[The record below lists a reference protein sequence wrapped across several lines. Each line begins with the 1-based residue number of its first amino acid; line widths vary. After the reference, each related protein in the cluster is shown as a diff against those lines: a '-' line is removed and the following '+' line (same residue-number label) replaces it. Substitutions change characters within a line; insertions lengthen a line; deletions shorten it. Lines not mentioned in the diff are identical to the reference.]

1 MLRALKTRQ
10 LAPIF
15 RQRVVTRLLT
25 TAPAAKLSY
34 VFDID
39 GVLMHGGEA
48 IPQGRQALLE
58 LEQAQV
64 PWILLTNGGGKSE
77 VQRTEELSKALD
89 FYIDPQQIVQSHTPF
104 RGLSG
109 QYERVL
115 VVGGD
120 HDMSRQVAELYGF
133 KHVIVPADIVRAT
146 PHVWPYHRLTE
157 KDDFWVLPK
166 KECDQLVDPNSGM
179 NKVDAVF
186 IFNDPRDWGTD
197 VQIVMDMLLSQDGH
211 IGTKANWHPR
221 PSEPTLK
228 SPSIPIY
235 FSNNDLLWANQYP
248 LPRLGQ
254 GALRTT
260 IEALFT
266 ELTGYKLRSTIIG
279 KPVRETYEFAEETLD
294 DWRQK
299 TFNLAPGS
307 WEKVYMVGDNPAS
320 DIDGANRYGWE
331 SMLVRTG
338 VFRDADLP
346 DAVAKPNAGIYDN
359 VLDAV
364 RAGIKRH
371 Y

>member
-1 MLRALKTRQ
+1 
-10 LAPIF
+10 
-15 RQRVVTRLLT
+15 
-25 TAPAAKLSY
+25 
-34 VFDID
+34 
-39 GVLMHGGEA
+39 MHGGEA
-48 IPQGRQALLE
+48 IPAGKQALKE
-58 LEQAQV
+58 LEEAKV

-89 FYIDPQQIVQSHTPF
+89 FYIDPAQIVQSHTPF

-109 QYERVL
+109 QYDRIL

-120 HDMSRQVAELYGF
+120 HNMSRQVAELYGF

-146 PHVWPYHRLTE
+146 PHVWPYHRLTKE
-157 KDDFWVLPK
+157 DHWWTLPEN
-166 KECDQLVDPNSGM
+166 ECKQLVDPDSGM

-197 VQIVMDMLLSQDGH
+197 IQVVMDLLLSQDGH
-211 IGTKANWHPR
+211 IGTKAIWHP
-221 PSEPTLK
+221 PSSGELELK

-279 KPVRETYEFAEETLD
+279 KPVRETYEFAENTLN
-294 DWRQK
+294 DWRQNV
-299 TFNLAPGS
+299 FDLPPNS

-338 VFRDADLP
+338 VYRDSDLP
-346 DAVAKPNAGIYDN
+346 DIVAHPNAGTYNN
-359 VLDAV
+359 VLEAV
-364 RAGIKRH
+364 RHGIKTH